1 MSKDIRLNSEEWCDV
16 VFEGKNKNYGAY
28 KLRQSSSKRH
38 IVAFLVIL
46 LLAIFVS
53 ALPSLVSA
61 VKNLTKADDMGPMDE
76 TYAMTNIPVEQEKI
90 PEENI
95 IKQETA
101 PPPPP
106 LKTTV
111 KFVPPTIAKDEEV
124 VESEMTGQSEIQET
138 RIQISVATVQGT
150 DDKHGI
156 DIAELREH
164 KQIVQ
169 EKPAEDKPFHTVEQ
183 MPMFPGGEGEMNKF
197 IAENL
202 KYPIVAQ
209 EAGIQGRVTI
219 RFVVTKTGAI
229 SDVSVMRGIDPS
241 CDKEAMRVVKLMP
254 NWIPG
259 KQNGLNVPVYFTLPI
274 VFRLKQ

>member
-1 MSKDIRLNSEEWCDV
+1 MAKDIRLNSEEWCDV
-16 VFEGKNKNYGAY
+16 VFEGKNKQYGAY

-46 LLAIFVS
+46 VFAVFVA
-53 ALPSLVSA
+53 ALPGLVTA
-61 VKNLTKADDMGPMDE
+61 VKNLTQVDMGPMDE
-76 TYAMTNIPVEQEKI
+76 AYEMSNIPVEQEI

-124 VESEMTGQSEIQET
+124 VEDKMVSQDEILET
-138 RIQISVATVQGT
+138 KIQISVADVKGT

-164 KQIVQ
+164 KQVIE
-169 EKPAEDKPFHTVEQ
+169 EKPVEEKPFVTVEQ
-183 MPMFPGGEGEMNKF
+183 MPSFPGGEAEMQRF
-197 IAENL
+197 IADNL
-202 KYPIVAQ
+202 KYPVVAQ
-209 EAGIQGRVTI
+209 ESGIQGRVTI
-219 RFVVTKTGAI
+219 RFVVTKNGTI
-229 SDVSVMRGIDPS
+229 SDVQVIRGIDPS
-241 CDKEAMRVVKLMP
+241 CDREAVRVVKMMP
-254 NWIPG
+254 KWIPG

>member
-1 MSKDIRLNSEEWCDV
+1 MSKDIRLNSTEWCDV
-16 VFEGKNKNYGAY
+16 VFEGKNKQYGAY
-28 KLRQSSSKRH
+28 RLRQSSSKRH
-38 IVAFLVIL
+38 IVAFLVVCVF
-46 LLAIFVS
+46 AGFVS
-53 ALPSLVSA
+53 ALPGLVSEI
-61 VKNLTKADDMGPMDE
+61 KKLTQSQASTMDE
-76 TYAMTNIPVEQEKI
+76 AYEMSNIPIEQEI

-124 VESEMTGQSEIQET
+124 AEDKMVGQEQIQET
-138 RIQISVATVQGT
+138 KIQISVADVKGT

-164 KQIVQ
+164 KQIVE
-169 EKPAEDKPFHTVEQ
+169 EKPVEEKPFVTVEQ
-183 MPMFPGGEGEMNKF
+183 MPSFPGGETEMHKF
-197 IAENL
+197 INDNL
-202 KYPIVAQ
+202 KYPVVAQ
-209 EAGIQGRVTI
+209 ESGIQGRVTI

-229 SDVSVMRGIDPS
+229 SDVTVIRGIDPS
-241 CDKEAMRVVKLMP
+241 CDKEAVRVVKAMP
-254 NWIPG
+254 KWIAG

>member
-1 MSKDIRLNSEEWCDV
+1 MARNIKLNSSEWCDLI
-16 VFEGKNKNYGAY
+16 FEGKNKQYGAY
-28 KLRQSSSKRH
+28 RLRGSSSKRH
-38 IVAFLVIL
+38 IAAFIVVL
-46 LLAIFVS
+46 LFAGFLS
-53 ALPSLVSA
+53 ALPGLISV
-61 VKNLTKADDMGPMDE
+61 VKNLTTPAVSMEDTFE
-76 TYAMTNIPVEQEKI
+76 LSNIPIDEQV

-111 KFVPPTIAKDEEV
+111 QFVPPTIAKDEEV
-124 VESEMTGQSEIQET
+124 KDDDAMKSQEDLNANK
-138 RIQISVATVQGT
+138 IQISVADVKGT

-156 DIAELREH
+156 DIAELKEH
-164 KQIVQ
+164 KVIVE
-169 EKPAEDKPFHTVEQ
+169 EKPADDKPFVTVEQ
-183 MPMFPGGEGEMNKF
+183 MPTFPGGEAEMHRF
-197 IAENL
+197 IGENL
-202 KYPIVAQ
+202 KYPVVAQ

-229 SDVSVMRGIDPS
+229 SDVTVIRGIDPA
-241 CDKEAMRVVKLMP
+241 CDKEAVRVVKAMP
-254 NWIPG
+254 KWIPG